1 MDSRILQDDSCS
13 DWEHKFELQTT
24 WLDFLVNTRIIITVA
39 LVPYRFSFPC
49 AAFVLLYKKS
59 LFPSFFLVVV
69 LTGFRDSYWFST
81 NTNSVVVLFHV
92 QVIISFPKPIVQLA
106 CEMKHDRKMFL
117 WLQANTKIFLLIV
130 PILFGNG
137 CLEESWP
144 ILVVLFLLTYAI
156 TCRGKSDDEWFVS
169 SWRRSGTGFSG
180 WLLQVANQIKGT
192 FLDVLVH
199 SHKSTG
205 KWFSLI
211 LFVRCH
217 LGAQEWLIFIDF
229 QFPIQWTSTNKTKGT
244 NLWTWFCLFVFV
256 RSRALYDQ

>member
-81 NTNSVVVLFHV
+81 NTNSVVVLFDV
-92 QVIISFPKPIVQLA
+92 QVIISSRKPIVQLA

-117 WLQANTKIFLLIV
+117 WLQASKHKN
-130 PILFGNG
+130 LFIDCSNSVWVWER
-137 CLEESWP
+137 L
-144 ILVVLFLLTYAI
+144 
-156 TCRGKSDDEWFVS
+156 
-169 SWRRSGTGFSG
+169 SWRILTNSGRVS
-180 WLLQVANQIKGT
+180 
-192 FLDVLVH
+192 
-199 SHKSTG
+199 
-205 KWFSLI
+205 
-211 LFVRCH
+211 
-217 LGAQEWLIFIDF
+217 
-229 QFPIQWTSTNKTKGT
+229 
-244 NLWTWFCLFVFV
+244 CL
-256 RSRALYDQ
+256 RTQ